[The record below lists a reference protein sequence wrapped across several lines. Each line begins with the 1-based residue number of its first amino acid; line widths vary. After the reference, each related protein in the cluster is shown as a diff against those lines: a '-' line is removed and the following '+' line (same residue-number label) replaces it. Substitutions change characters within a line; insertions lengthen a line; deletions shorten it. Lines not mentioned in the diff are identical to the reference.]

1 MKKRKNLLFILMLT
15 IFSTNIVKAEC
26 TTEEENNMKKE
37 IDKIEIIYKHLGEVT
52 KDDGTKTYNEFMV
65 TAKNIPDGVYVHLYP
80 FTDEQFEESPEGLKL
95 KLTTGTWHYYMYS
108 EKCGKTLKD
117 ITVTLPKFNEYSLD
131 PLCEGVDGEDF
142 RYCNKYYDGEIP
154 RETFERKVKEY
165 RLANHLDDKK
175 VDSND
180 VKKKDYLK
188 PIVDFLLEYYL
199 YIIIGIGVIVLI
211 SLLVLII
218 KKKKKRTILE

>member
-1 MKKRKNLLFILMLT
+1 
-15 IFSTNIVKAEC
+15 
-26 TTEEENNMKKE
+26 
-37 IDKIEIIYKHLGEVT
+37 
-52 KDDGTKTYNEFMV
+52 MV
-65 TAKNIPDGVYVHLYP
+65 TAKNIPDGVYVQLYP
-80 FTDEQFEESPEGLKL
+80 FTDDQFEESSEGLKL

-108 EKCGKTLKD
+108 EKCDKTLKD

-131 PLCEGVDGEDF
+131 PLCEGIDGEDF

-175 VDSND
+175 TDNND

-199 YIIIGIGVIVLI
+199 YIIIGIGIIVLI